1 MGKFM
6 KVMAVTC
13 MSMAV
18 LTGCGSK
25 EDNANTTT
33 PSGDTI
39 KIGVNY
45 EQTGGVA
52 QYGIAHVEGLQM
64 AVEEINAAGG
74 VLGKQIELDIL
85 DNKSELPEVSSVSQK
100 LAKDGVVAILGPAT
114 SGNTKQAFAT
124 AEETKIPTISA
135 SATDDATTLKADGSV
150 TPYGFKTCYSD
161 SFQGRVLA
169 NFADK
174 KEFKNVLV
182 MYDASS
188 DYGKGLNKAFTE
200 AYKGTVAGNE
210 AFQNTDTDYNMYLT
224 KYKDS
229 GIDAIAILGYYE
241 QAGLIVKQARE
252 MGIEAVI
259 LGPDGLDDVRF
270 NELVGEAN
278 LNDIYFTTHFTTVGD
293 DPVVTKFIEDFKAKY
308 DGATP
313 GAFHALGYDE
323 MYFLADA
330 IERAGEATPEKIKEA
345 LENTTSFGKV
355 TGTFSMGADHVAKKS
370 VKVVEL
376 QGGKQ
381 VNAETVDPE

>member
-18 LTGCGSK
+18 LAGCSSK
-25 EDNANTTT
+25 DEGKTA
-33 PSGDTI
+33 SGDTI

-52 QYGIAHVEGLQM
+52 QYGIAHVEGIKM
-64 AVEEINAAGG
+64 ATDEINAAGG

-135 SATDDATTLKADGSV
+135 SATDDSTTLKADGSV

-161 SFQGRVLA
+161 SFQGKVLA

-174 KEFKNVLV
+174 KEFKNTLV

-200 AYKGTVAGNE
+200 GYEGKMAGNE

-224 KYKDS
+224 KYKDA
-229 GIDAIAILGYYE
+229 GIDAIAVLGYYE

-252 MGIEAVI
+252 MGIEAAV
-259 LGPDGLDDVRF
+259 LGPDGFDDVRF

-278 LNDIYFTTHFTTVGD
+278 LNNIFFTTHFTTVGD
-293 DPVVTKFIEDFKAKY
+293 DPTVTKFMEDFKTKY
-308 DGATP
+308 NGATP

-330 IERAGEATPEKIKEA
+330 ITRAGEANPEKIKTA
-345 LENTTSFGKV
+345 LETTESFGKV
-355 TGTFSMGADHVAKKS
+355 TGTFSMGADHIAKKS

-376 QGGKQ
+376 EGGKQ
-381 VNAETVDPE
+381 VTAETVEAE

>member
-18 LTGCGSK
+18 LAGCSNK
-25 EDNANTTT
+25 EESA
-33 PSGDTI
+33 PAGGGDTI

-52 QYGIAHVEGLQM
+52 QYGIAHVEGIKM
-64 AVEEINAAGG
+64 AVDEINAAGG

-114 SGNTKQAFAT
+114 SGNTKQAFST
-124 AEETKIPTISA
+124 AEETKIPNISA

-161 SFQGRVLA
+161 SFQGKVLA

-200 AYKGTVAGNE
+200 AYKGTMAGNE

-224 KYKDS
+224 KYKDA

-252 MGIEAVI
+252 MGIDAAI
-259 LGPDGLDDVRF
+259 LGPDGFDDVRF

-278 LNDIYFTTHFTTVGD
+278 LNNIYFTTHFTTVGND
-293 DPVVTKFIEDFKAKY
+293 EAVTTFIDAYKAKY

-330 IERAGEATPEKIKEA
+330 ITRAGEATPEKIKTA
-345 LENTTSFGKV
+345 LENTESFGKV

-381 VNAETVDPE
+381 VSAETVDPE

>member
-1 MGKFM
+1 MGKFL
-6 KVMAVTC
+6 KVMAVAC

-18 LTGCGSK
+18 LTGCGGK
-25 EDNANTTT
+25 EEDAA
-33 PSGDTI
+33 SGDTI

-52 QYGIAHVEGLQM
+52 QYGIAHIQGLEM
-64 AVEEINAAGG
+64 AAEEINANGG
-74 VLGKQIELDIL
+74 ILGKQIELEIL
-85 DNKSELPEVSSVSQK
+85 DNKSELPEVSSVAQK
-100 LAKDGVVAILGPAT
+100 LAKDNVVAILGPAT

-161 SFQGRVLA
+161 SFQGKVLA
-169 NFADK
+169 NFADTK
-174 KEFKNVLV
+174 GFKNVLIL
-182 MYDASS
+182 YDASS

-200 AYKGTVAGNE
+200 AYKGKVAGDE

-224 KYKDS
+224 KYKDA
-229 GIDAIAILGYYE
+229 GVDAIAILGYYE

-252 MGIEAVI
+252 MGIDAAI

-270 NELVGEAN
+270 NELVGEEN

-293 DPVVTKFIEDFKAKY
+293 DPVVSKFIEDFKAKY

-345 LENTTSFGKV
+345 LENTESFGKV

>member
-18 LTGCGSK
+18 LAGCSSK
-25 EDNANTTT
+25 DEGKTA
-33 PSGDTI
+33 SGDTI

-52 QYGIAHVEGLQM
+52 QYGIAHVEGIKM
-64 AVEEINAAGG
+64 ATDEINAAGG

-135 SATDDATTLKADGSV
+135 SATDDSTTLKADGSV

-161 SFQGRVLA
+161 SFQGKVLA

-174 KEFKNVLV
+174 KEFKNTLV

-200 AYKGTVAGNE
+200 GYEGKMAGNE

-224 KYKDS
+224 KYKDA
-229 GIDAIAILGYYE
+229 GIDAIAVLGYYE

-252 MGIEAVI
+252 MGIEAAI
-259 LGPDGLDDVRF
+259 LGPDGFDDVRF

-278 LNDIYFTTHFTTVGD
+278 LNNIFFTTHFTTVGD
-293 DPVVTKFIEDFKAKY
+293 DPTVTKFMEDFKTKY
-308 DGATP
+308 NGATP

-330 IERAGEATPEKIKEA
+330 ITRAGEANPEKIKTA
-345 LENTTSFGKV
+345 LETTESFGKV
-355 TGTFSMGADHVAKKS
+355 TGTFSMGADHIAKKS

-376 QGGKQ
+376 EGGKQ
-381 VNAETVDPE
+381 VTAETVEAE